1 MLLNHQQTLPS
12 PSLTNP
18 TSGSCP
24 PQAGKSKT
32 AFKGHLTPST
42 WVCTVPEGSEDPK
55 YRKMLNRGAFCRFEK
70 RRCREI
76 KSMLLVSES
85 VWFSVELYIK
95 TQSLRPQC
103 YFRCSSCGS
112 APLVWSPAVWTH
124 CSFSDLAVD
133 EPQKLAADQQ
143 QLIAGVRGNI
153 RMPFL
158 RHCDSCNS
166 AQY

>member
-1 MLLNHQQTLPS
+1 MSNYLRLALFSLNTPSLMLLNHQQTLPS

-42 WVCTVPEGSEDPK
+42 WVCTVPEDSEDPK

-76 KSMLLVSES
+76 KSMLQVSES

-95 TQSLRPQC
+95 LSL
-103 YFRCSSCGS
+103 
-112 APLVWSPAVWTH
+112 
-124 CSFSDLAVD
+124 SDLSVISDAARVVQLLWSDLQLFERTAV
-133 EPQKLAADQQ
+133 LV
-143 QLIAGVRGNI
+143 I
-153 RMPFL
+153 
-158 RHCDSCNS
+158 
-166 AQY
+166 